1 LDKGR
6 NNPYISKSSDQS
18 FHPMSF
24 LHTRRD
30 FIKKGSVTTLG
41 LAAGARILHSCSLA
55 GSSHKPV
62 VSIVKIRDGNVDR
75 AVEEAIDL
83 LGGMEEVARNKYR
96 IMLKPNLVAETSH
109 DTTKPGVIGAL
120 ARLMKRH
127 GREVWIGEG
136 SCAAGGFNVRDY
148 TVYRT
153 RKEELLNGMQQHI
166 FNRLGYTDL
175 ANELHIPLINL
186 HSGKMTDAEVPGGL
200 LFDRIT
206 LHSSLHEIDML
217 CSVPMMK
224 THVLAT
230 VTLGM
235 KNLIG
240 LYPGTVY
247 YSARSWLHDHAWAH
261 GSRGVAFE
269 VLDMVRANR
278 LGLTVIDGSIAMEGN
293 GPSSGSLVKMDLII
307 AGTNPLATDMVGAGV
322 MGFEP
327 MEVPAFRLAVETG
340 MTPAGLQEVEV
351 RGEALSS
358 VRRQF
363 IRPEVIPWS
372 SIGNSWA
379 NEEI

>member
-1 LDKGR
+1 
-6 NNPYISKSSDQS
+6 
-18 FHPMSF
+18 MS
-24 LHTRRD
+24 HMHNRRD
-30 FIKKGSVTTLG
+30 FIKKGSLSALG
-41 LAAGARILHSCSLA
+41 LAAGARILNSCGLPE
-55 GSSHKPV
+55 SSDRPV
-62 VSIVKIRDGNVDR
+62 VSIVRIREGNVDR

-83 LGGMEEVARNKYR
+83 LGGMEQVARNKYR
-96 IMLKPNLVAETSH
+96 IMLKPNLVAETTH
-109 DTTKPGVIGAL
+109 DTTKPGVILAL

-127 GREVWIGEG
+127 GREVLIGEG
-136 SCAAGGFNVRDY
+136 SCAAGGFNVKDY

-153 RKEELLNGMQQHI
+153 RKAEILNGMQQHV
-166 FNRLGYTDL
+166 FDRLGYTEL
-175 ANELHIPLINL
+175 AESLKIPLINL
-186 HSGKMTDAEVPGGL
+186 HTGEMTDAEVPGGL
-200 LFDRIT
+200 MFDRIT
-206 LHSSLHEIDML
+206 MHSSLQEIDML

-269 VLDMVRANR
+269 ILDMVRASKP
-278 LGLTVIDGSIAMEGN
+278 GLTVIDGSTAMEGN
-293 GPSSGSLVKMDLII
+293 GPSNGNLVKMDLVI
-307 AGTNPLATDMVGAGV
+307 AGTSPLATDMVGASV

-340 MTPAGLQEVEV
+340 MTPVGLDEVEV
-351 RGEALSS
+351 RGEAISF
-358 VRRQF
+358 VRRPF
-363 IRPEVIPWS
+363 LRPEVIPWS
-372 SIGNSWA
+372 DISDVWA